1 MRIPCNK
8 PTLCRQI
15 MSNLFTHHPNAL
27 GKEESFYS
35 WVQGVGERNFA
46 LGRWVKNGKAEKP
59 WQKARW
65 SALRRG
71 TWRKGDAERGGMSK
85 AEGVWW
91 SELGQVRWN
100 ARLHCELQFAKP
112 CRSADPRTRPLG
124 GRAKPCVSHSQKKLA
139 TAGFGDQN
147 RMIASVTSGQ
157 CFHGSCLK
165 SKYTIWPLSIS
176 LSIWFI
182 HARSDDLGSSI
193 HWSFICIRLPGW
205 DWSRNE
211 MNISQPCSAAV
222 SI

>member
-1 MRIPCNK
+1 MYVNPLPHNGFWMCLVYLTLGCFIVRACDSCTRWLTLSAPYEIICCRIKEQICCFIMVSSNQNAL
-8 PTLCRQI
+8 LCRSCQAPPVPTSSTKTCGSLATNLHCVVKI

-112 CRSADPRTRPLG
+112 CRSADPRTRSLG
-124 GRAKPCVSHSQKKLA
+124 GACKAV
-139 TAGFGDQN
+139 
-147 RMIASVTSGQ
+147 
-157 CFHGSCLK
+157 CF
-165 SKYTIWPLSIS
+165 
-176 LSIWFI
+176 
-182 HARSDDLGSSI
+182 A
-193 HWSFICIRLPGW
+193 
-205 DWSRNE
+205 
-211 MNISQPCSAAV
+211 
-222 SI
+222 